1 MSVQDEMQHMASS
14 QQNERHFKEQ
24 LKINKRMYI
33 VSLVTA
39 AAALF
44 TAITSLV
51 VTFTSEQTLQ
61 VQISPQ
67 ALSQQQEPSQQQ
79 LKNQLNG
86 Q

>member
-1 MSVQDEMQHMASS
+1 MNLQDEMQHIASS
-14 QQNERHFKEQ
+14 NQNERHFKEQ
-24 LKINKRMYI
+24 LEINKRMYI

-39 AAALF
+39 AAALL

-51 VTFTSEQTLQ
+51 VTFTSEQTVQ
-61 VQISPQ
+61 VQISPP
-67 ALSQQQEPSQQQ
+67 ALSLQQEPSQQQ